1 MNNADRIKELEEEV
15 KWLKSVIE
23 SLREDIKEEEEKY
36 ADLERACFP

>member
-23 SLREDIKEEEEKY
+23 SLREDIKVEEEKY